1 MLFERDLKHIIYRR
15 AGNCLKKRGRN
26 QNTFFLTQLFR
37 CNPKLT
43 KIASIKILKIYVFY
57 STIDN
62 TLLHQN
68 ALFTSI
74 YIYTQT
80 YARMQ
85 THMCSRTHIHRH
97 THRYIFQ
104 NHFHWWKNPR
114 IPLSQYI
121 IPVRLR
127 PFTPKTLACMF
138 LRRIDFYAST
148 LHLFS
153 LLNLTLLQYFCLIYH
168 LNSNTVN

>member
-1 MLFERDLKHIIYRR
+1 MYFIQLSITLYYTKMLY
-15 AGNCLKKRGRN
+15 
-26 QNTFFLTQLFR
+26 
-37 CNPKLT
+37 
-43 KIASIKILKIYVFY
+43 
-57 STIDN
+57 
-62 TLLHQN
+62 LL
-68 ALFTSI
+68 L

-97 THRYIFQ
+97 THRCIFQ